1 MQAFSLQRRIAQ
13 NSRVKTYPLFR
24 GLGFW
29 HSAGGLF
36 LRGTNRKKDGKDHR
50 YFSVVENQRIS
61 ATKTVQRTVLYLG
74 EINDQQEASW
84 RKTLAV
90 FDEDKQSYTNLNLFP
105 DDRPIPEDAIDS
117 IQVRL
122 SGLELRRP
130 RPFGNCWLASEL
142 WDQLGLTEFWRSR
155 LGEGRE
161 SVSWEKVLR
170 LLVINRLLE
179 PGSEFRV
186 HRHWFV
192 ESAMDALLEE
202 SFAVAEK
209 DRLYRCLDRIGE
221 HKQELFVW
229 LRQKWAE
236 LFHADFDVLLYDL
249 TSTYFEGEME
259 ENPKAKRG
267 YSRDSRPDC
276 LQVVIAL
283 VVTPDGFPLAY
294 EVMDGNT
301 SEQKT
306 LPLFLDRIEKTYGKA
321 RRVWVM
327 DRGIPTEAMLGEMR
341 RPDRQISYLVGTPR
355 GRLNKHEK
363 QWLDLPWQKVR
374 DSIEVKLYEHEGEL
388 YVLARSDG
396 RQAKEIAMRRKRLAR
411 LLRKLRAMRR
421 SLPSRDPLL
430 LRIGAAKKE
439 AGRAFGFVKLRMP
452 LANEPVTRQSF
463 SFRVDREK
471 LRKAQQRDGHY
482 LLRSNLT
489 AEDPAVLWTRY
500 VQLTQI
506 EAVFRSLKTDLG
518 IRPIYHRLERRVDA
532 HILVAFLAYC
542 LQVTLK
548 NRVQIHAPGLTPT
561 AVLEKLATIQMIDVW
576 IPTRD
581 GRWLI
586 LPRYTQPA
594 KDLKIL
600 LDQIQLGLPSQPPPR
615 ITAAALSQSKEA
627 PNVQPRLW

>member
-1 MQAFSLQRRIAQ
+1 
-13 NSRVKTYPLFR
+13 
-24 GLGFW
+24 
-29 HSAGGLF
+29 LF
-36 LRGTNRKKDGKDHR
+36 LRSTNRKKDGKDHR
-50 YFSVVENQRIS
+50 YFSIVENQRIS
-61 ATKTVQRTVLYLG
+61 ADKTVQRTVLYLG
-74 EINDQQEASW
+74 EINDQQQASW

-90 FDEDKQSYTNLNLFP
+90 FDEEKQQFTELSLFP
-105 DDRPIPEDAIDS
+105 EDRPLPEGAVDG
-117 IQVRL
+117 IQVKL

-142 WDQLGLTEFWRSR
+142 WHQLGLSEFWRDH
-155 LGEGRE
+155 LPEGRE
-161 SVSWEKVLR
+161 SVRWEKVLR
-170 LLVINRLLE
+170 LLVVNRLLE

-202 SFAVAEK
+202 NFAVADK
-209 DRLYRCLDRIGE
+209 DRLYRCLDRILD
-221 HKQELFVW
+221 HKQDLFVW
-229 LRQKWAE
+229 LKQKWSE
-236 LFHADFDVLLYDL
+236 LFQADFEVLLYDL

-301 SEQKT
+301 SEHKT
-306 LPLFLDRIEKTYGKA
+306 LKPFLNHIEKTYGKA

-327 DRGIPTEAMLGEMR
+327 DRGIPTEAILREMR
-341 RPDRQISYLVGTPR
+341 EPGREMFYLVGTPK
-355 GRLNKHEK
+355 GRINKHEK
-363 QWLDLPWQKVR
+363 KWLDLPWQKVR
-374 DSIEVKLYEHEGEL
+374 ENVQVKLYEHEGEL

-421 SLPSRDPLL
+421 SLPGRDQLL

-439 AGRAFGFVKLRMP
+439 AGRAFGFVKIRLP
-452 LANEPVTRQSF
+452 LATEPVTRETF
-463 SFRVDREK
+463 SFRVEK
-471 LRKAQQRDGHY
+471 SKLQRAQQRDGHY

-506 EAVFRSLKTDLG
+506 EAVFRSLKNDLG
-518 IRPIYHRLERRVDA
+518 IRPIYHQLEHRVDA
-532 HILVAFLAYC
+532 HILIAFLAYC

-548 NRVQIHAPGLTPT
+548 NRLQIHAPGLTPT
-561 AVLEKLATIQMIDVW
+561 AVLEKLGTIQMIDVW

-594 KDLKIL
+594 KDLQL
-600 LDQIQLGLPSQPPPR
+600 LLEQIQLKLPSQPPPR
-615 ITAAALSQSKEA
+615 ITAPALRIPAGPPATQTS
-627 PNVQPRLW
+627 LW